1 MIDQIRTRVDCRTS
15 RSSDTVRQLMRRFQ
29 TAPMI
34 DDMQRDS
41 KINMGRKEFGN
52 HLKVLGV
59 NLTRNQVDKI
69 FTKFDDDQS
78 GDIDLI
84 EFISNIHQDYTGE
97 SYFEKR
103 PKSRGSKPKRM
114 LGATGLRRET
124 CIKGSRFIKPSV
136 DGHI

>member
-34 DDMQRDS
+34 DDKQRDS

-52 HLKVLGV
+52 QLKVLGV

-78 GDIDLI
+78 G
-84 EFISNIHQDYTGE
+84 EN
-97 SYFEKR
+97 
-103 PKSRGSKPKRM
+103 
-114 LGATGLRRET
+114 
-124 CIKGSRFIKPSV
+124 
-136 DGHI
+136 